1 LKTLPCPRGLLLAVA
16 LFGLSG
22 CQWLRTS
29 PAATDSALAREN
41 SDLRVER
48 KLLQQELAL
57 VRREQDTLRRALDS
71 RADPARPPGEREAQL
86 ARELDSTRRELA
98 DLRTRYVQNA
108 ASGTNDPA
116 ALARQRETEERLAAV
131 LRDFTTM
138 QQENNLLRS
147 EITTVRTEN
156 EQLARRALE
165 AEATLGVLN
174 MELVAQRE
182 AFGTAQRQV
191 GALRTQLQ
199 AVVAATQGNSP
210 RPADAR
216 EPAAGSST
224 GLSAATLTA
233 RRNPDGSV
241 STTAAATPPASPA
254 RKHRV
259 AAGDTLAS
267 IAFEY
272 YGSVER
278 WREIYTANSE
288 LLGDNRPLSAG
299 MELVVP

>member
-1 LKTLPCPRGLLLAVA
+1 MKTLTSPRGLLLAVA
-16 LFGLSG
+16 LLGLTG
-22 CQWLRTS
+22 CQWLRPS
-29 PAATDSALAREN
+29 PAAGDAALAREN

-57 VRREQDTLRRALDS
+57 VRREQDTLRRALEN
-71 RADPARPPGEREAQL
+71 RADPARPAGEREAQL
-86 ARELDSTRRELA
+86 ARELEATRRELS

-108 ASGTNDPA
+108 AGAAADPVA
-116 ALARQRETEERLAAV
+116 AARQRETEERLAAV
-131 LRDFTTM
+131 LRDFTTI
-138 QQENNLLRS
+138 QQENNQLRG
-147 EITTVRTEN
+147 EITAVRTEN
-156 EQLARRALE
+156 EQLAKRALE

-191 GALRTQLQ
+191 SALRTQLQ
-199 AVVAATQGNSP
+199 AVVAATTGNAP

-216 EPAAGSST
+216 EPAASGAT

-233 RRNPDGSV
+233 RRNADGTV
-241 STTAAATPPASPA
+241 TTAAAATPPTAPA

-267 IAFEY
+267 IAFQY

-278 WREIYTANSE
+278 WREIYTANST

-299 MELVVP
+299 MELVIP

>member
-1 LKTLPCPRGLLLAVA
+1 MKTLPCLRGLLLAVA
-16 LFGLSG
+16 LLGLSG
-22 CQWLRTS
+22 CQWLRPS
-29 PAATDSALAREN
+29 PAATDATLAREN
-41 SDLRVER
+41 SELRVER

-57 VRREQDTLRRALDS
+57 VRREQDTLRRALEA
-71 RADPARPPGEREAQL
+71 RVDPARAPGERETQL
-86 ARELDSTRRELA
+86 ARELEATRRELSE
-98 DLRTRYVQNA
+98 LRTRYVQNSA
-108 ASGTNDPA
+108 AGATDPV

-138 QQENNLLRS
+138 QEENNRLRG
-147 EITTVRTEN
+147 EITSVRTEN
-156 EQLARRALE
+156 EQLAKRALE

-174 MELVAQRE
+174 LELVAQRE
-182 AFGTAQRQV
+182 AYGNTQRQV
-191 GALRTQLQ
+191 SALRTQLQ
-199 AVVAATQGNSP
+199 AVVAATNGNAA
-210 RPADAR
+210 RPTEAR
-216 EPAAGSST
+216 EPAASGAT
-224 GLSAATLTA
+224 GLSAATLSA
-233 RRNPDGSV
+233 KRNADGTV
-241 STTAAATPPASPA
+241 TTTAKATPPTGPA

-278 WREIYTANSE
+278 WREIYAANSE

>member
-1 LKTLPCPRGLLLAVA
+1 MNTLPCLRGLLLAVA
-16 LFGLSG
+16 LLGLSG
-22 CQWLRTS
+22 CQWLRPS
-29 PAATDSALAREN
+29 PAASDSALAREN

-57 VRREQDTLRRALDS
+57 VRREQDTLRRALDN
-71 RADPARPPGEREAQL
+71 RADPARVPGERETQL
-86 ARELDSTRRELA
+86 ARELEATRRELA
-98 DLRTRYVQNA
+98 DLRTRYAQNA
-108 ASGTNDPA
+108 AGGADPV

-138 QQENNLLRS
+138 QQENNRLRG
-147 EITTVRTEN
+147 EITTVRSEN

-174 MELVAQRE
+174 LELVAQRE
-182 AFGTAQRQV
+182 AFGNAQRQV

-199 AVVAATQGNSP
+199 AVVAASQGNAP

-216 EPAAGSST
+216 EPAASSAT

-241 STTAAATPPASPA
+241 STAAVATPPTTPA